1 MKPRIGLFPGDP
13 SGIGPELTAKL
24 LALPR
29 TAELADVIPIGNKDA
44 PDVPMGQVSAAAGR
58 YVLDS
63 LRSAAEAL
71 RRGEIDAFVFAPLN
85 KQALKLAGMHAEDE
99 LRYLAPL
106 LGHAGYCSEI
116 NICGGLWTSRVTSHV
131 PLREVADLITADR
144 VHEATQLIHRELK
157 ANGVANPRIA
167 VAALN
172 PHAGEGGLL
181 GTEEATEIGP
191 GVERARGDGIAA
203 TGPFSADTIFIAANR
218 GDFDAVV
225 TMYHDQGQIA
235 TKLLG
240 FHRGVTLL
248 AGLPYPIT
256 TPAHGTAFDI
266 AGKGIASTGAIEQAF
281 ATAVR
286 LAQTRLASGCSQ
298 GLR

>member
-1 MKPRIGLFPGDP
+1 VKPRIGLFPGDP
-13 SGIGPELTAKL
+13 SGIGPELTARL

-29 TAELADVIPIGNKDA
+29 TAELAHVSLIGDSN
-44 PDVPMGQVSAAAGR
+44 PPGVPLGKVSAAAGG
-58 YVLDS
+58 YALDG
-63 LRSAAEAL
+63 LRLAACAL
-71 RRGEIDAFVFAPLN
+71 LRGEIDAFVYAPLN
-85 KQALKLAGMHAEDE
+85 KQALKLAGMRAEDE

-106 LGHAGYCSEI
+106 LGHTGYCSEI
-116 NICGGLWTSRVTSHV
+116 NISGGLWTSRVTSHV

-144 VHEATQLIHRELK
+144 VHEAASLIHHALL
-157 ANGVANPRIA
+157 ANGVARPRIA

-181 GTEEATEIGP
+181 GFEEAAEIGP
-191 GVERARGDGIAA
+191 GVERARAAGIGAE
-203 TGPFSADTIFIAANR
+203 GPFPADTIFIAASR

-240 FHRGVTLL
+240 FDRGVTLL

-266 AGKGIASTGAIEQAF
+266 VGKGIASTGAIEQAF
-281 ATAVR
+281 ATAVQ
-286 LAQTRLASGCSQ
+286 LAQTRLGSGCSQ
-298 GLR
+298 G